1 MVTLA
6 ISQNA
11 DEDNGDSNFEDVDQI
26 GFLLFEQ
33 RKLLDDRDKLISQ
46 VRSLSGF
53 EKFLRA
59 PPFDTLSGAQPR
71 TDNRHRSLKVVLFG
85 CPHSSP
91 QLPASLYH

>member
-53 EKFLRA
+53 EK
-59 PPFDTLSGAQPR
+59 
-71 TDNRHRSLKVVLFG
+71 
-85 CPHSSP
+85 
-91 QLPASLYH
+91 